1 MYLATSLWWAA
12 IGVAALVVL
21 VMAVRGAVGV
31 IRDRKRQSH
40 DRMLPP

>member
-1 MYLATSLWWAA
+1 MYLAISLWWAA

-21 VMAVRGAVGV
+21 ALAVRGAVGV
-31 IRDRKRQSH
+31 IRDRNRQSR